1 MEWSEIVMK
10 SKMGVIQMKL
20 LQQKFWKGEEGL
32 EDYVM
37 TNFRR
42 ECLSLVFSRLDH
54 LRALERYEEL
64 EGVDLYTNN
73 QLTPSWSVFR
83 RYRELSRHD
92 LIMTAIYYPSEGFDR
107 IMFISAKSAE

>member
-32 EDYVM
+32 ENYVM

-42 ECLSLVFSRLDH
+42 ECLSLVFARLDR

-64 EGVDLYTNN
+64 EGVDLYTNDRLEPLN
-73 QLTPSWSVFR
+73 RVYR
-83 RYRELSRHD
+83 RYKSLSRHN
-92 LIMTAIYYPSEGFDR
+92 LIMTAIHYPTDGLDR
-107 IMFISAKSAE
+107 LMYIPA

>member
-1 MEWSEIVMK
+1 MEWCEIVTK
-10 SKMGVIQMKL
+10 SKMGVIQIKL
-20 LQQKFWKGEEGL
+20 IRQKFWKIDGHI
-32 EDYVM
+32 EDYEM
-37 TNFRR
+37 TEFRR
-42 ECLSLVFSRLDH
+42 DCLALVFSRLDK